1 MSGCDSVLTSLLAQ
15 LILLAVATPGYVMLL
30 TSRIHPEMTYADAI
44 FSRSLMALVVFE
56 YFADQQQWN
65 YHQAKHSY
73 QANAK
78 VCICVPPTL

>member
-1 MSGCDSVLTSLLAQ
+1 
-15 LILLAVATPGYVMLL
+15 MLL
-30 TSRIHPEMTYADAI
+30 TSRIHPEMTYVDAI

-78 VCICVPPTL
+78 VGMLPQNTL

>member
-1 MSGCDSVLTSLLAQ
+1 MIEWYHLLTSLFAQ
-15 LILLAVATPGYVMLL
+15 FILLAVATPGYVMLL
-30 TSRIHPEMTYADAI
+30 TSRIHPQMTYVDAI

-78 VCICVPPTL
+78 VCIRVRTSL